1 MRLDRLFFLYM
12 AGVGAAL
19 GALLVVKPAAGDFV
33 IKPYF
38 WMVIA
43 VVAFDLVCYLRGR
56 GVPGSMLA
64 MEGRLIGFMIG
75 IIALVAVPWLAGS
88 PAKFF

>member
-1 MRLDRLFFLYM
+1 VRLDRLFFLYM

-19 GALLVVKPAAGDFV
+19 GALLVVEPAAGDFV

-43 VVAFDLVCYLRGR
+43 VVVLISSVTCVGAAFPDRC
-56 GVPGSMLA
+56 S
-64 MEGRLIGFMIG
+64 
-75 IIALVAVPWLAGS
+75 PWRVD
-88 PAKFF
+88 